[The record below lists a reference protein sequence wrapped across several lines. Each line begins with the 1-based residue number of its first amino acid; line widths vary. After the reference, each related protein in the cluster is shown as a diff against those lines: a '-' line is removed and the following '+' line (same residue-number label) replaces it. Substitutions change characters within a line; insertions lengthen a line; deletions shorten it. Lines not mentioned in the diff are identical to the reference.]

1 MKKVSLDNILLVA
14 SFLAIAYSPYY
25 CFVFI
30 ALVVKSLAI
39 AIGEHKANKSLEE
52 QFRSELLK
60 VQLVSAQVE
69 ELQSSIN
76 NVRAAVSLG
85 SNRR

>member
-1 MKKVSLDNILLVA
+1 VKNVSLDQILLVA
-14 SFLAIAYSPYY
+14 SFAAIAYSPFY
-25 CFVFI
+25 CIVFI
-30 ALVVKSLAI
+30 VLVGKAIVQSLA
-39 AIGEHKANKSLEE
+39 EKKANEAISQEL
-52 QFRSELLK
+52 RSELLK

-85 SNRR
+85 NRR